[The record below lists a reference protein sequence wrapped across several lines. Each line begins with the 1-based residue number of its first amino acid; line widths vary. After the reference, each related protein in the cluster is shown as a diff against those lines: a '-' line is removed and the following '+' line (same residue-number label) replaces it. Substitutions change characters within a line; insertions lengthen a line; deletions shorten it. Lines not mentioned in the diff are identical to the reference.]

1 MTSVWRTSG
10 WVLLGAALILALS
23 LGVRHGFGLFLA
35 PMSADFGWGR
45 EVFAFAIALQNL
57 IWGLAQPFSGALAD
71 RLGAAK
77 VVIIGG
83 ILYAT
88 GLVLMGMADSAW
100 SLSLSAGLLIGIG
113 LSGTSFS
120 VILGVVGRAVPPE
133 KRSMAM
139 GIASAAG
146 SFGQFAMLPGTLG
159 LIQWLGWSAA
169 LLVLGLM
176 VALIV
181 PLVGLLRDNPMPAH
195 GAEQSLGQ
203 ALREA
208 CSHSGFW
215 LLALGFFVCGFQV
228 VFIGVH
234 LPAYLVDQHLPAIT
248 GTTVLALVGLF
259 NIVGTYTAG
268 WLGGRMS
275 KPRLLTALYLLR
287 AVVIVLFLWAPVTQV
302 SAYLFG
308 IAMGLLWLS
317 TVPLTNGTVA
327 TLFGVR
333 NLSML
338 GGIVFLFHQLGAF
351 LGAGWAVWCM
361 TRPAATTWSGR
372 SRSCSACWPP
382 HLTGRCASARS
393 PGCRRRRHEPPAG
406 ARPAGP
412 CRGAAAG
419 AGLVGLAPGRA
430 GVAAAGHEPVLGA
443 TLQEAP
449 AGAPL
454 MHARWL
460 TLPCWPWP
468 QHFKLGR

>member
-1 MTSVWRTSG
+1 MTSLWRTSG

-35 PMSADFGWGR
+35 PMSTDFGWGR

-57 IWGLAQPFSGALAD
+57 IWGLAQPFAGALAD
-71 RLGAAK
+71 RLGAAR

-83 ILYAT
+83 ILYAL
-88 GLVLMGMADSAW
+88 GLVLMGMADSLW

-120 VILGVVGRAVPPE
+120 VILGVVGRAVAPQQ
-133 KRSMAM
+133 RSLAM

-146 SFGQFAMLPGTLG
+146 SFGQFVMLPGTLG

-169 LLVLGLM
+169 LLVLGLL

-181 PLVGLLRDNPMPAH
+181 PLVSMLRDRPLPRLD
-195 GAEQSLGQ
+195 GEQTLGQ

-234 LPAYLVDQHLPAIT
+234 LPAYLVDQHLPAST

-268 WLGGRMS
+268 WLGGRLS
-275 KPRLLTALYLLR
+275 KPRLLTSLYLLR
-287 AVVIVLFLWAPVTQV
+287 AVVIGLFLLAPVTTF

-327 TLFGVR
+327 TVFGVR

-351 LGAGWAVWCM
+351 LGGWMGGVVYDRMGSYDVVWQI
-361 TRPAATTWSGR
+361 SILL
-372 SRSCSACWPP
+372 SV
-382 HLTGRCASARS
+382 L
-393 PGCRRRRHEPPAG
+393 
-406 ARPAGP
+406 
-412 CRGAAAG
+412 AAA
-419 AGLVGLAPGRA
+419 LNWPVRERP
-430 GVAAAGHEPVLGA
+430 VAR
-443 TLQEAP
+443 LQEAV
-449 AGAPL
+449 A
-454 MHARWL
+454 
-460 TLPCWPWP
+460 
-468 QHFKLGR
+468 

>member
-1 MTSVWRTSG
+1 MKTLARSSLWL
-10 WVLLGAALILALS
+10 LLGGSLILALS
-23 LGVRHGFGLFLA
+23 LGIRHGFGLFLP
-35 PMSADFGWGR
+35 PMSAEFGWGR

-57 IWGLAQPFSGALAD
+57 IWGLTQPFTGALAD
-71 RLGAAK
+71 RFGARRT
-77 VVIIGG
+77 VIVGG
-83 ILYAT
+83 VLYAI
-88 GLVLMGMADSAW
+88 GLGCMGLADSPL

-120 VILGVVGRAVPPE
+120 VILGAVGRAAPME

-139 GIASAAG
+139 GIAAAAG

-159 LIQWLGWSAA
+159 LIGWLGWSAA
-169 LLVLGLM
+169 LLALGLL

-181 PLVGLLRDNPMPAH
+181 PLAAMLKDNPLPLLGH
-195 GAEQSLGQ
+195 EQTLGE

-234 LPAYLVDQHLPAIT
+234 LPAFLVDQHLPALV

-259 NIVGTYTAG
+259 NIFGTYIAG

-275 KPRLLTALYLLR
+275 KPRLLSALYLAR
-287 AVVIVLFLWAPVTQV
+287 ALVISAFVMAPLTVW
-302 SAYLFG
+302 SAYAFG

-351 LGAGWAVWCM
+351 LGGWLGGYLYDHTGSYDLVWQISILLSLLAAVLN
-361 TRPAATTWSGR
+361 
-372 SRSCSACWPP
+372 WPVREVP
-382 HLTGRCASARS
+382 VAR
-393 PGCRRRRHEPPAG
+393 
-406 ARPAGP
+406 
-412 CRGAAAG
+412 
-419 AGLVGLAPGRA
+419 
-430 GVAAAGHEPVLGA
+430 
-443 TLQEAP
+443 LQEA
-449 AGAPL
+449 GA
-454 MHARWL
+454 
-460 TLPCWPWP
+460 
-468 QHFKLGR
+468 